1 MTETMSRQAGANQVA
16 VLRAGGEYALV
27 ARRPVAPG
35 TLMFR
40 LDGELTGTPTR
51 YSVQLGRDRH
61 LDLPPSYGI
70 EEIMDRFYWRF
81 MNHSCAPSAAI
92 RDCEVYSVRAIQ
104 PREEITFDYNT
115 TEFELAEPFECRC
128 GAEHCVRQVAGF
140 AHLAPADRERL
151 RPCLS
156 DHLLALLDH
165 GNGEEPQRV
174 AHR

>member
-1 MTETMSRQAGANQVA
+1 MTETMSRLTGTNQVA
-16 VLRAGGEYALV
+16 VLRAGGEYALL
-27 ARRPVAPG
+27 ACRPVPPD

-40 LDGELTGTPTR
+40 LDGELTRTPTR
-51 YSVQLGRDRH
+51 YSVQLGQDLH

-70 EEIMDRFYWRF
+70 EEIMDRFSWRF
-81 MNHSCAPSAAI
+81 MNHSCAPNVVL
-92 RDCEVYSVRAIQ
+92 RDREVYSVRAIQ
-104 PREEITFDYNT
+104 PREEITFDYHT

-128 GAEHCVRQVAGF
+128 GAAHCVRRVAGF

-151 RPCLS
+151 RPWLA

-165 GNGEEPQRV
+165 GHGGESQRV